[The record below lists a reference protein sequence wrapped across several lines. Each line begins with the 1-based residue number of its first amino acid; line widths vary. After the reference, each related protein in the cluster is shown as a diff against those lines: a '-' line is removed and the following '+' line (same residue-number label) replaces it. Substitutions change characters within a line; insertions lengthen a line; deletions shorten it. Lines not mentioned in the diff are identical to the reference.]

1 MVVGLLQQTLDLV
14 PPSLA
19 LEAKLLGKDLR
30 QLAPE
35 ALGTVMRILT
45 HSTRV
50 HGWTMKAG
58 SRDSPFVRLA
68 QLLLHFSPEVRSF
81 PNSSHVAHDTHTCTT
96 AHAARMHRTR
106 TRHQEGAVYDQVWEL
121 LEAQLV
127 DQREGLFPNG
137 PAELRA
143 WVRHLL
149 DPASLKLLDQALG
162 ALLLHPYAFA
172 ARLASLPPPPPP
184 LHSASPAAAAPCS
197 PLLFAVLDALVARSR
212 PSANDGD
219 GDQETEEDGEEMEMD
234 EVDEERVRERAAQE
248 IYVARAVGEL
258 LHSGTRYTALAI
270 AHALNAALPHNR
282 AAYVLLSTLRSLIS
296 LSLSLWAL
304 IALLCVVCVVG
315 RVCGRVFASGR
326 VLPRLTQLLAYAQHL
341 CGEQQSDAEQ
351 AALALRQACAW
362 YETRSLS

>member
-1 MVVGLLQQTLDLV
+1 
-14 PPSLA
+14 
-19 LEAKLLGKDLR
+19 
-30 QLAPE
+30 
-35 ALGTVMRILT
+35 
-45 HSTRV
+45 
-50 HGWTMKAG
+50 
-58 SRDSPFVRLA
+58 
-68 QLLLHFSPEVRSF
+68 
-81 PNSSHVAHDTHTCTT
+81 
-96 AHAARMHRTR
+96 
-106 TRHQEGAVYDQVWEL
+106 VYDQVWEL

-137 PAELRA
+137 PAGLRA
-143 WVRHLL
+143 WVRHLR

-219 GDQETEEDGEEMEMD
+219 GDQEAEEDGEEMEMD

-270 AHALNAALPHNR
+270 AHALNAALPPNR
-282 AAYVLLSTLRSLIS
+282 AAYVLLSTLRSLSGRSS
-296 LSLSLWAL
+296 LYCVWCV
-304 IALLCVVCVVG
+304 LLVVCAG
-315 RVCGRVFASGR
+315 AF
-326 VLPRLTQLLAYAQHL
+326 LRL
-341 CGEQQSDAEQ
+341 AECCR
-351 AALALRQACAW
+351 A
-362 YETRSLS
+362 